1 MESMQAHN
9 VQLMRHAQEIEGQK
23 SQLFQQLVE
32 LESKFKRTTSENL
45 QMQQEIQALR
55 QTLQVR
61 LIPFSVYR
69 HHVASSTRPVYVFSL
84 WSTFSDSD

>member
-55 QTLQVR
+55 QTLQV
-61 LIPFSVYR
+61 LFS
-69 HHVASSTRPVYVFSL
+69 SL
-84 WSTFSDSD
+84 